1 MNPTIEQLIDVI
13 FTKLNLTYG
22 RDFSSRWEGIDI
34 QDVKNDWSHEL
45 AGCEKNPQSVKYAL
59 QNLPHSKPPTVFE
72 FRAIARRAPDMYVP
86 QLDAPAANP
95 DVVRQALA
103 QARAALTRAA
113 Q

>member
-1 MNPTIEQLIDVI
+1 MNPTIEQLVDVI

-22 RDFSSRWEGIDI
+22 RDFSSRWEGIDM
-34 QDVKNDWSHEL
+34 QDVKSDWAHEL
-45 AGCEKNPQSVKYAL
+45 AGCEKNPQSIKYAL

-72 FRAIARRAPDMYVP
+72 FRAIARRAPEMYVP